1 MHTARQTGLRSA
13 GPVAVMIRYVRCRVR
28 NVRCFAEGSSA
39 VAEHPILARIAAGD
53 KTAVGQCLD
62 RYGGLVW
69 SLARQFLGNDPDA
82 EDAVQDIFIAVWS
95 SAGRYDPA
103 IASEVTFIST
113 IARRRLIDRVRRNSR
128 RPATDSLDDDDAA
141 PIQPSVAARLE
152 ESAEVARVERVLR
165 EMPDQ
170 HRSILSMSLYEGY
183 SHSEIADH
191 LDLPL
196 GTVKTRVRRG
206 LIRIREQLR
215 LGEEDERDAV
225 R

>member
-1 MHTARQTGLRSA
+1 MGTFVVT
-13 GPVAVMIRYVRCRVR
+13 
-28 NVRCFAEGSSA
+28 ET
-39 VAEHPILARIAAGD
+39 PILVRIAAGD
-53 KTAVGQCLD
+53 KTAVNECLE
-62 RYGGLVW
+62 RYRGLVW
-69 SLARQFLGNDPDA
+69 TLARRFLGNEADA
-82 EDAVQDIFIAVWS
+82 EDAVQDIFIAIWS

-103 IASEVTFIST
+103 IASEATFIST
-113 IARRRLIDRVRRNSR
+113 IARRRLIDRIRRNGR
-128 RPATDSLDDDDAA
+128 RPATDSLDDDDAT
-141 PIQPSVAARLE
+141 PIQPAVAARLE

-206 LIRIREQLR
+206 LIRIREQLQ
-215 LGEEDERDAV
+215 LGAEEERDAAG
-225 R
+225 